1 VNTNRTKFPHH
12 QSTFVLRG
20 SRTVPAARQR
30 CRDHKV
36 WTQSLCTTK
45 QRPVSK
51 TCRRMVPFSSSS
63 SKSTWKTLLR
73 FAAWFPLISSA
84 SRRQRS
90 AEEAWTRSTTAC
102 MQQPSSELAVPL
114 LSSVTPDRTMNHCAG
129 ILGQSCANVLF
140 ILAQLLLHVQ
150 SR

>member
-51 TCRRMVPFSSSS
+51 TCRRMVPFFFFFFFKIHLENAAAVCSLVSSH
-63 SKSTWKTLLR
+63 LLCV
-73 FAAWFPLISSA
+73 AATAICGGGVDSFNDGMHSA
-84 SRRQRS
+84 AEQR
-90 AEEAWTRSTTAC
+90 ACRSLV
-102 MQQPSSELAVPL
+102 ELGHPGSDDESL
-114 LSSVTPDRTMNHCAG
+114 RWYTGSVVR
-129 ILGQSCANVLF
+129 
-140 ILAQLLLHVQ
+140 
-150 SR
+150 